1 MTANKPRGGSRQA
14 AERAQ
19 KKPDVKTPGLIAYWP
34 RLLFAIPVLAILWVP
49 FYNRTEPSLGG
60 VPFFYWYQLAWV
72 LVGAGD
78 RARRLSARDAGHQ
91 DHAAGEC
98 QRRSGRDGRRA
109 VNLNVTATIV
119 FVVLFLLVSWLGFV
133 AAHWR
138 KADLNQLHE
147 WGLGGRRF
155 GTVVTWFLLGGDL
168 YTAYTFIAVPALV
181 FGAGAMGFFAIP
193 YTILIYPFLYLVFPR
208 LWAIARERGHVT
220 AADFV
225 RDRFDSRLL
234 ALAVALTGI
243 VATMPYIALQLVGME
258 VVIGAL
264 GFPTSGFAGHLP
276 LIIAFIVLA
285 AFTYT
290 SGLRAP
296 ALIAVVKDLLIFIT
310 IFAAVVIIP
319 AKLGG
324 YGAIFAAV
332 PPEKLILPP
341 ATADN
346 FGKQSAYA
354 TLALGSALALFLY
367 PHAMTGILSA
377 SSGDVIRRNAGLL
390 AAYSFILGLIAL
402 LGYMAIAAGVNK
414 DPAYA
419 AGFEEYGSN
428 FAVPALFLASFPSW
442 FVGVA
447 FAAIAIGALVPAA
460 IMSIA
465 CANLYT
471 RNLYKEF
478 LKPNCTEAEEARMA
492 KIVSLVVKIGA
503 LAFILAI
510 PQAYAIQLQLLGG
523 IWIIQLLPS
532 VLLGLYTSAFNSRAL
547 LIGWGA
553 GILSGTYMAAT
564 QHFISSIYPLTIFGV
579 TVPGYAAFYSVLINL
594 LVAALLT
601 PLLDLVAKRGIAPA
615 AR

>member
-1 MTANKPRGGSRQA
+1 
-14 AERAQ
+14 
-19 KKPDVKTPGLIAYWP
+19 L
-34 RLLFAIPVLAILWVP
+34 
-49 FYNRTEPSLGG
+49 SL
-60 VPFFYWYQLAWV
+60 
-72 LVGAGD
+72 
-78 RARRLSARDAGHQ
+78 
-91 DHAAGEC
+91 
-98 QRRSGRDGRRA
+98 
-109 VNLNVTATIV
+109 NLPATII
-119 FVVLFLLVSWLGFV
+119 FVTLFLFVTWLGFV
-133 AAHWR
+133 AARWR
-138 KADLNQLHE
+138 KADLNLLHE

-181 FGAGAMGFFAIP
+181 FGQGAMGFFAVP
-193 YTILIYPFLYLVFPR
+193 YTILIYPILYLVFPK
-208 LWAIARERGHVT
+208 LWVIAHERGHVT

-225 RDRFDSRLL
+225 RDRFGSRML

-243 VATMPYIALQLVGME
+243 IATMPYIALQLVGME

-264 GFPTSGFAGHLP
+264 GFPAGGVLGHLP

-296 ALIAVVKDLLIFIT
+296 ALIAIVKDMLIFIT
-310 IFAAVVIIP
+310 VFAAVFVIP

-324 YGAIFAAV
+324 YGAIFASIPA
-332 PPEKLILPP
+332 EKLTLAPP
-341 ATADN
+341 
-346 FGKQSAYA
+346 GEGSLGSYSAYA

-367 PHAMTGILSA
+367 PHSMTGILSA
-377 SSGDVIRRNAGLL
+377 SSGNVVRRNAALL

-402 LGYMAIAAGVNK
+402 LGYMAIAAGVDK

-419 AGFEEYGSN
+419 AGFTQYGPN

-465 CANLYT
+465 CANLFT

-478 LKPNCTEAEEARMA
+478 LRPDCSEADQARVA
-492 KIVSLVVKIGA
+492 KIVSLVVKVGA
-503 LAFILAI
+503 VVFILAI

-523 IWIIQLLPS
+523 IWIIQLLPPI
-532 VLLGLYTSAFNSRAL
+532 LLGLYTRSFNAMAL
-547 LIGWGA
+547 LAGWAA
-553 GILSGTYMAAT
+553 GTGIGTYMAAT
-564 QHFISSIYPLTIFGV
+564 QGFASSVYPLEAFGI
-579 TVPGYAAFYSVLINL
+579 TVPGYAALYSVLINL
-594 LVAALLT
+594 LVAVLLT
-601 PLLDLVAKRGIAPA
+601 PLFDLMARRGATST